1 MTAVGFLYPGYSA
14 EDEYP
19 AMEELLAASGRTV
32 SLPVVHTL
40 MREDAHRVDAL
51 LDIGG
56 ADVLAEGA
64 RSLRGVDA
72 AVWACTSGSFVFG
85 WEGAAAQVDGVRAA
99 AGAPASSTSFA
110 FVNAARHLGLRR
122 VAVAA
127 TYPRDV
133 AVAANPHNVLCGRRG
148 VARVFGPQKGASPA
162 QVEELAAALDSWAD
176 VLSSTFG
183 CDVRHVPGGGASG
196 GLGAGLAAALGASLL
211 PRFDVMLD
219 HVDLDSRLADADLVI
234 TAEGAI
240 DFQTALGKVP
250 AEVARRAKRHG
261 KPVIALAG
269 TIGKGARRSH
279 AAGIDAYAGILAAP
293 VQLAEAM
300 DQAAVLLTD
309 ATERALRLVLVGT
322 TLNLT

>member
-1 MTAVGFLYPGYSA
+1 MTAVGFLYPGHSA

-19 AMEELLAASGRTV
+19 AMEELLAASGRAV

-64 RSLRGVDA
+64 GSLRGVDA

-85 WEGAAAQVDGVRAA
+85 WEGAAAQVDGVRTA

-133 AVAANPHNVLCGRRG
+133 AMSFGAFLAAADIEVVSLSCKGIVTAAEVGTLGRDEVLSFVAANDHPDAEAVLVPDTALHT
-148 VARVFGPQKGASPA
+148 VAWLTEL
-162 QVEELAAALDSWAD
+162 EELVGKP
-176 VLSSTFG
+176 VLTANQVSVWEG
-183 CDVRHVPGGGASG
+183 LRLVGATEPRA
-196 GLGAGLAAALGASLL
+196 GLGALFS
-211 PRFDVMLD
+211 
-219 HVDLDSRLADADLVI
+219 
-234 TAEGAI
+234 
-240 DFQTALGKVP
+240 
-250 AEVARRAKRHG
+250 
-261 KPVIALAG
+261 
-269 TIGKGARRSH
+269 
-279 AAGIDAYAGILAAP
+279 
-293 VQLAEAM
+293 
-300 DQAAVLLTD
+300 
-309 ATERALRLVLVGT
+309 
-322 TLNLT
+322 